1 MKSLMLL
8 LKLYHLSANDVLN
21 FNTILT
27 KWEDFKKLDYKGK
40 IVIDGERLKEAETAK
55 IYEGDLLIIES

>member
-1 MKSLMLL
+1 MKNLMLL

-27 KWEDFKKLDYKGK
+27 KWEEFKKLDYKGK
-40 IVIDGERLKEAETAK
+40 IVIDGRRLKEAETAK
-55 IYEGDLLIIES
+55 IYEGVCW

>member
-1 MKSLMLL
+1 MLL
-8 LKLYHLSANDVLN
+8 LKLYHLSASDVLN

-27 KWEDFKKLDYKGK
+27 KWEEFKKLDFKGK
-40 IVIDGERLKEAETAK
+40 TVIDGQRLKEAETAK

>member
-27 KWEDFKKLDYKGK
+27 KWEEFKKLDYKGK
-40 IVIDGERLKEAETAK
+40 IVIDGQRLKVAENAE
-55 IYEGDLLIIES
+55 ICEGVYW